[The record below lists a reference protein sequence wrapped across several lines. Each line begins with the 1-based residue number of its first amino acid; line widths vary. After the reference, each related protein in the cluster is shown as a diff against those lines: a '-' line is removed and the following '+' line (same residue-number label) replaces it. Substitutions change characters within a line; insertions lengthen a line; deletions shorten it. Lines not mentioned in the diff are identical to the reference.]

1 VRRPKGSLVMPRLKA
16 NRASHSRGTQAVV
29 ACRGKVLAARR
40 RRLPRRSNG
49 LLVGFMFIGAHVE
62 ILLVE

>member
-1 VRRPKGSLVMPRLKA
+1 MKA
-16 NRASHSRGTQAVV
+16 NRASRSRGTQAVV
-29 ACRGKVLAARR
+29 ACRGKVPAARR